1 VTGEVSQTVET
12 SPEVWRGTISFSLV
26 AIPVRLVEAISPGR
40 VSFRMLH
47 RKDYAPLV
55 SRMLCPHEG
64 KIVPSEEIIRGY
76 EYKPGRYIPITAA
89 ELESVSPERSRT
101 IEVTDFVSVS
111 DVDTVYFDYQYYLLP
126 MKGGE
131 KPYRLLVEVLRQ
143 TAKAGVASLVLAE
156 REYPVLIRS
165 KDGLLAVNTLH
176 YPNEIVTA
184 HGPDDAATPG
194 PRERVEK
201 GDTPAER
208 LRHAMRRQSGDS
220 PWESHR
226 ALRSD
231 SPRFGSTQRDSVP
244 ILEGQSPFS
253 PTGAEKELMK
263 RVIGKMVTKFD
274 PEKYADRRREKI
286 VALLKRKM
294 KGKAL
299 VQAPEVEEVEGKAP
313 SDLAELLETSMRK
326 SKKRD

>member
-1 VTGEVSQTVET
+1 MAVGKGPRLKAKDRSNSQEASLPAKVTGEVSQTAET

-47 RKDYAPLV
+47 RRDYAPLV

-101 IEVTDFVSVS
+101 IEVTGFVSVG
-111 DVDTVYFDYQYYLLP
+111 DVNTVYFDYQYYLLP

-131 KPYRLLVEVLRQ
+131 KPYQLLVEVLRQ
-143 TAKAGVASLVLAE
+143 TAKAGIASLVLAE

-165 KDGLLAVNTLH
+165 VGGFLAVNTLH

-184 HGPDDAATPG
+184 RGPDDAATPG
-194 PRERVEK
+194 PRKRGQSLEAISK
-201 GDTPAER
+201 TGDSPSER
-208 LRHAMRRQSGDS
+208 LRRTRRGTV
-220 PWESHR
+220 PV
-226 ALRSD
+226 
-231 SPRFGSTQRDSVP
+231 FG
-244 ILEGQSPFS
+244 E
-253 PTGAEKELMK
+253 AEKERMK

-286 VALLKRKM
+286 VALLKRKI

-299 VQAPEVEEVEGKAP
+299 VQAPEVEEVEGKAQ

-326 SKKRD
+326 SKKPD